1 MNVSMYFV
9 ARETCADNSA
19 HTAIIAVPTFPGV
32 TSMRSLSLLDSVVSE
47 GDEVAHMMWDSTC
60 NLILT
65 ILKAPANSS
74 SANGGLAPLSF
85 ARHEVSEY
93 DGEIR
98 PLPAVSFPPDMPSW
112 QPSPHWLAGLSTGSD
127 FAEDKFRKGD
137 RVGPPN
143 ELNCPAC
150 VEHTLEVWS
159 DGVGSASDAPPDA
172 RIVGRKSL
180 APGGVVFNVS
190 AHGLNL
196 ASSLAFLPPNNS
208 EYSAGGRGMLF
219 GLGVCCE
226 SAPSC
231 PPGCAGHAGALSLVA
246 YSVGDADGPV
256 LLFPIAH
263 SAADDPIALSLGV
276 AIDRKITYPA
286 PSPARLTVLV
296 AGRLHTY
303 LIEQEGEAGHFVKLT
318 PGAEVAAQPI
328 AGEPWNT
335 VWGYVRA

>member
-1 MNVSMYFV
+1 
-9 ARETCADNSA
+9 
-19 HTAIIAVPTFPGV
+19 
-32 TSMRSLSLLDSVVSE
+32 
-47 GDEVAHMMWDSTC
+47 
-60 NLILT
+60 
-65 ILKAPANSS
+65 
-74 SANGGLAPLSF
+74 
-85 ARHEVSEY
+85 
-93 DGEIR
+93 
-98 PLPAVSFPPDMPSW
+98 
-112 QPSPHWLAGLSTGSD
+112 
-127 FAEDKFRKGD
+127 
-137 RVGPPN
+137 
-143 ELNCPAC
+143 
-150 VEHTLEVWS
+150 
-159 DGVGSASDAPPDA
+159 
-172 RIVGRKSL
+172 
-180 APGGVVFNVS
+180 
-190 AHGLNL
+190 
-196 ASSLAFLPPNNS
+196 
-208 EYSAGGRGMLF
+208 MLF